1 MVGTAVEIA
10 DMMQSWLETDACDGF
25 NIMFP
30 TVPAGLDDFVA
41 LVIPELQRRGLFRI
55 LERPLRP
62 TMRAY
67 PPLPAIFLRLRLN
80 KVLLQS
86 RQCPFSLLPPVLIS
100 CVRTVPSL
108 AVQLHPDAP
117 LHPIPPTGRFRP
129 RPYQPQV

>member
-25 NIMFP
+25 N
-30 TVPAGLDDFVA
+30 
-41 LVIPELQRRGLFRI
+41 IPELQRRGLFRI

-108 AVQLHPDAP
+108 AVRLHPDAP